1 MNPKQRIL
9 AIQLIEKLEKNP
21 DLAKKLNVE
30 INSYKQTKNKEYTNE
45 TFCCNRFRDVC
56 RS

>member
-30 INSYKQTKNKEYTNE
+30 INSYKQTKKQGVYK
-45 TFCCNRFRDVC
+45 
-56 RS
+56 